1 MAEQDCILKTY
12 GGSADRPPLLI
23 NHKRNQ
29 KRKIMKNNRFRIFV
43 INPGSTS
50 TKLALFENNI
60 KILETSVTHD
70 AEVLNS
76 FPMPNDQLDYR
87 MGVIKDFVD
96 KNDIELDNI
105 DAFVGR
111 GGGCYPVPS
120 GTFEVND
127 LLLNDIRKN
136 VGRTIHPSIL
146 GVQLAYEMQQKYGG
160 RLFMVDPIC
169 VDEYTDVARVTGV
182 KGLERRAESHALNL
196 RGTAMKH
203 CKIHGMDYKKS
214 SLVVAHIDG
223 GITIAAQKN
232 GKQIDCNQGAG
243 GEGPFTAT
251 RTGSLPLMEVLDY
264 FKDHTVEEMRHLCTG
279 TGGFVSHFG
288 TADADEVYMRVL
300 DGNEEA
306 KVVWEALCY
315 NIVKYIGSMAAVLQ
329 GNVDGILITGRY
341 TRFRGLIDYIR
352 KYTGWIAPIYVYEN
366 EVEQEAMCA
375 GALRVLRGE
384 EKAKVYTGKG
394 MVR

>member
-1 MAEQDCILKTY
+1 
-12 GGSADRPPLLI
+12 
-23 NHKRNQ
+23 
-29 KRKIMKNNRFRIFV
+29 MKNNKYRIFV

-50 TKLALFENNI
+50 TKLALFENNT
-60 KILETSVTHD
+60 KILQTSVSHD

-76 FPMPNDQLDYR
+76 FPTANDQLGYR
-87 MGVIKDFVD
+87 MEVIRNFVE

-127 LLLNDIRKN
+127 LLLSDIRNN
-136 VGRTIHPSIL
+136 VGHTIHPSIL

-203 CKIHGMDYKKS
+203 CKIHGIDYSKS
-214 SLVVAHIDG
+214 NLIVAHIDG

-232 GKQIDCNQGAG
+232 GRQVDCNQGAG

-264 FKDHTVEEMRHLCTG
+264 FEDHTIEEMRHLCTG

-288 TADADEVYMRVL
+288 TSDADEVYARVL
-300 DGNEEA
+300 DGDKDA
-306 KVVWEALCY
+306 QLVWEALCY
-315 NIVKYIGSMAAVLQ
+315 NIVKYIGSMAVVLQ
-329 GNVDGILITGRY
+329 GKVDGILITGRY

-352 KYTGWIAPIYVYEN
+352 QYTGWIAPVYIYEN

-384 EKAKVYTGKG
+384 EEARVYTGKN
-394 MVR
+394 MIK

>member
-1 MAEQDCILKTY
+1 MALQRSTAFIK
-12 GGSADRPPLLI
+12 DR
-23 NHKRNQ
+23 K
-29 KRKIMKNNRFRIFV
+29 MKNNRYRIFT

-60 KILETSVTHD
+60 KLLETSVTHD

-76 FPMPNDQLDYR
+76 YPTANDQLEYR
-87 MGVIKDFVD
+87 MGVIKDFVE
-96 KNDIELDNI
+96 KNDIELDNT

-120 GTFEVND
+120 GTFEVNE
-127 LLLNDIRKN
+127 LLLSDIRNN
-136 VGRTIHPSIL
+136 VGHTIHPSIL

-182 KGLERRAESHALNL
+182 REIERRTESHALNL

-203 CKIHGMDYKKS
+203 CKIHGMDYKAS
-214 SLVVAHIDG
+214 RLVVAHIDG
-223 GITIAAQKN
+223 GITIAAHDC
-232 GKQIDCNQGAG
+232 GKQVDCNQGAG

-264 FKDHTVEEMRHLCTG
+264 LEDHTDDHSIEEMRRLCTG

-288 TADADEVYMRVL
+288 TSDADEVYQRVL
-300 DGNEEA
+300 EGDKDA
-306 KVVWEALCY
+306 ALVWEALGY
-315 NIVKYIGSMAAVLQ
+315 NIVKYIGSMATVLK

-341 TRFRGLIDYIR
+341 TRFHSLIDYI
-352 KYTGWIAPIYVYEN
+352 KEYTGWIAPVYVYEN

-384 EKAKVYTGKG
+384 EEAKVYTGKG

>member
-1 MAEQDCILKTY
+1 
-12 GGSADRPPLLI
+12 
-23 NHKRNQ
+23 
-29 KRKIMKNNRFRIFV
+29 MKNNKFRIFV

-50 TKLALFENNI
+50 TKLALFENNT
-60 KILETSVTHD
+60 KILQTSVSHD

-76 FPMPNDQLDYR
+76 FPTANDQLDYR
-87 MGVIKDFVD
+87 MEVIRNFVE

-127 LLLNDIRKN
+127 LLLSDIRNN

-203 CKIHGMDYKKS
+203 CKIHGMEYS
-214 SLVVAHIDG
+214 RSNLIVAHIDG

-232 GKQIDCNQGAG
+232 GRQVDCNQGAG

-264 FKDHTVEEMRHLCTG
+264 FEDHTIEEMRHLCTG

-288 TADADEVYMRVL
+288 TSDADEVYARVL
-300 DGNEEA
+300 DGDKDA
-306 KVVWEALCY
+306 QLVWEALCY
-315 NIVKYIGSMAAVLQ
+315 NIVKYIGSMAVVLQ
-329 GNVDGILITGRY
+329 GKVDGILITGRY

-352 KYTGWIAPIYVYEN
+352 QYTGWIAPVYIYEN

-384 EKAKVYTGKG
+384 EEARVYTGKD
-394 MVR
+394 MIK

>member
-1 MAEQDCILKTY
+1 MALQRGAAFKKEN
-12 GGSADRPPLLI
+12 R
-23 NHKRNQ
+23 
-29 KRKIMKNNRFRIFV
+29 MKNNRYRIFV

-50 TKLALFENNI
+50 TKLALFEDSHR
-60 KILETSVTHD
+60 ILETSVTHD
-70 AEVLNS
+70 AAKLNS
-76 FPMPNDQLDYR
+76 FPDVNDQFSYR
-87 MGVIKDFVD
+87 MEVINEFVEN
-96 KNDIELDNI
+96 NDIELDNI

-127 LLLNDIRKN
+127 LLLGDIRKN
-136 VGRTIHPSIL
+136 VGRTIHPSVL
-146 GVQLAYEMQQKYGG
+146 GVQLAYELQQKYGG

-182 KGLERRAESHALNL
+182 KEIERRTESHALNL

-203 CKIHGMDYKKS
+203 CKIHGMDYKKAR
-214 SLVVAHIDG
+214 LVVAHIDG
-223 GITIAAQKN
+223 GITIAAHDC
-232 GKQIDCNQGAG
+232 GKQVDCNQGAG

-264 FKDHTVEEMRHLCTG
+264 FEDHTIDEMKHLCTG

-288 TADADEVYMRVL
+288 TSDADEVYRRVL
-300 DGNEEA
+300 DGDKEA
-306 KVVWEALCY
+306 SLVWEALGY
-315 NIVKYIGSMAAVLQ
+315 NIVKYIGSMATVLKGQ
-329 GNVDGILITGRY
+329 ADGILITGRY
-341 TRFRGLIDYIR
+341 TRFRSLLEYI
-352 KYTGWIAPIYVYEN
+352 KEYTEWIAPVYVYEN

-384 EKAKVYTGKG
+384 EEPKVYTGKG
-394 MVR
+394 MVKRGI

>member
-1 MAEQDCILKTY
+1 
-12 GGSADRPPLLI
+12 
-23 NHKRNQ
+23 
-29 KRKIMKNNRFRIFV
+29 MKNNKFRIFV

-50 TKLALFENNI
+50 TKLALFENNT
-60 KILETSVTHD
+60 KILQTSVSHD

-76 FPMPNDQLDYR
+76 FPTANDQLDYR
-87 MGVIKDFVD
+87 MEVIRNFVE

-127 LLLNDIRKN
+127 LLLSDIRNN

-203 CKIHGMDYKKS
+203 CKIHGIDYSKS
-214 SLVVAHIDG
+214 NLIVAHIDG

-232 GKQIDCNQGAG
+232 GRQVDCNQGAG

-264 FKDHTVEEMRHLCTG
+264 FKNHSVEEMRHLCTG

-288 TADADEVYMRVL
+288 TSDADEIYRRVQAG
-300 DGNEEA
+300 DREA
-306 KVVWEALCY
+306 ALVWEALGY
-315 NIVKYIGSMAAVLQ
+315 NIVKYIGSMAVVLKGQ
-329 GNVDGILITGRY
+329 VDAILITGRY
-341 TRFRGLIDYIR
+341 TRFEGLLDYIR
-352 KYTGWIAPIYVYEN
+352 EYTGWIAPIYIYEN
-366 EVEQEAMCA
+366 EVEQEAMAA
-375 GALRVLRGE
+375 GALRVLTGKE
-384 EKAKVYTGKG
+384 EPKIYTGKG
-394 MVR
+394 MVYNPFE

>member
-1 MAEQDCILKTY
+1 
-12 GGSADRPPLLI
+12 
-23 NHKRNQ
+23 
-29 KRKIMKNNRFRIFV
+29 MKDNKYRIFV

-50 TKLALFENNI
+50 TKMALFEDDT

-76 FPMPNDQLDYR
+76 FPTANDQFEYR
-87 MGVIKDFVD
+87 MGVIMDFVE

-127 LLLNDIRKN
+127 LLLNDIRNN

-146 GVQLAYEMQQKYGG
+146 GVQLAYAMQQKYGG

-169 VDEYTDVARVTGV
+169 VDEYTEVARVTGV
-182 KGLERRAESHALNL
+182 KGLERKAESHALNL

-203 CKIHGMDYKKS
+203 CKLHGMDYKKS
-214 SLVVAHIDG
+214 KLVVAHIDG
-223 GITIAAQKN
+223 GITIAAHGCGRQV
-232 GKQIDCNQGAG
+232 DCNQGAG

-251 RTGSLPLMEVLDY
+251 RTGSLPLMDVLDY
-264 FKDHTVEEMRHLCTG
+264 FEEGHTPEEMRHLCTG

-288 TADADEVYMRVL
+288 TSDADAIYQRVL
-300 DGNEEA
+300 DGDKEA
-306 KVVWEALCY
+306 EVVWDALGY
-315 NIVKYIGSMAAVLQ
+315 NIVKYIGSMATVLKGQ
-329 GNVDGILITGRY
+329 VDAILLTGRY
-341 TRFRGLIDYIR
+341 TRFSNLLGYIR
-352 KYTGWIAPIYVYEN
+352 DYTEWIAPVYVYEN

-375 GALRVLRGE
+375 GALRVLRGKE
-384 EKAKVYTGKG
+384 EPKIYTGKG
-394 MVR
+394 IKN

>member
-1 MAEQDCILKTY
+1 M
-12 GGSADRPPLLI
+12 
-23 NHKRNQ
+23 RNG
-29 KRKIMKNNRFRIFV
+29 KYRIFV

-50 TKLALFENNI
+50 TKLAMFSNDE
-60 KILETSVTHD
+60 KVFETSVTHD
-70 AEVLNS
+70 ASVLNS
-76 FPMPNDQLDYR
+76 FGDVNDQFGYR
-87 MGVIKDFVD
+87 MKVIEDFIKD
-96 KNDIELDNI
+96 NDIDLDSV

-120 GTFEVND
+120 GTFEVNER
-127 LLLNDIRKN
+127 LLNDIRNN

-146 GVQLAYEMQQKYGG
+146 GVQLAYEMQQRYGG

-182 KGLERRAESHALNL
+182 KEIERRTESHALNL

-203 CKIHGMDYKKS
+203 CKIHGMDHKDAC
-214 SLVVAHIDG
+214 LVVAHIDG
-223 GITIAAQKN
+223 GITIAAHDHGMQV
-232 GKQIDCNQGAG
+232 DCNQGAG

-264 FKDHTVEEMRHLCTG
+264 FRDHTVEEMRHLCTG

-288 TADADEVYMRVL
+288 TSDADEIYGRVL
-300 DGNEEA
+300 AGDKNA
-306 KVVWEALCY
+306 ALIWEALGY
-315 NIVKYIGSMAAVLQ
+315 NIVKYIGSMATVLK
-329 GNVDGILITGRY
+329 GRVDGILITGRY
-341 TRFRGLIDYIR
+341 TRFGSLIDYIR
-352 KYTGWIAPIYVYEN
+352 EYTEWIAPVYVYEN

-384 EKAKVYTGKG
+384 EEPKVYTGAD
-394 MVR
+394 MVRREIQEG

>member
-1 MAEQDCILKTY
+1 
-12 GGSADRPPLLI
+12 
-23 NHKRNQ
+23 
-29 KRKIMKNNRFRIFV
+29 MKNNRFRIFV

-50 TKLALFENNI
+50 TKLALFEDNM
-60 KILETSVTHD
+60 KILQTSVSHD

-76 FPMPNDQLDYR
+76 FPEPNDQLDYR
-87 MGVIKDFVD
+87 MGVIKEFVE

-111 GGGCYPVPS
+111 GGGCWPVPS

-127 LLLNDIRKN
+127 LLLNDIRNN

-182 KGLERRAESHALNL
+182 KGLERRTESHALNL

-203 CKIHGMDYKKS
+203 CKIHGMEYKKS
-214 SLVVAHIDG
+214 NLVVAHIDG

-264 FKDHTVEEMRHLCTG
+264 LQDHTVAEMRHLCTG

-288 TADADEVYMRVL
+288 TSDADDVYRKVL
-300 DGNEEA
+300 DGDAEA
-306 KVVWEALCY
+306 SLVWEALCY
-315 NIVKYIGSMAAVLQ
+315 NIVKYIGSMAVVLK
-329 GNVDGILITGRY
+329 GKVDGILITGRY

-352 KYTGWIAPIYVYEN
+352 EYTEWIAPVYIYEN

-384 EKAKVYTGKG
+384 EEAKVYTGKG
-394 MVR
+394 MVKSTRENITKEGK

>member
-1 MAEQDCILKTY
+1 
-12 GGSADRPPLLI
+12 
-23 NHKRNQ
+23 
-29 KRKIMKNNRFRIFV
+29 MKNNRYRIFV

-50 TKLALFENNI
+50 TKMALFEDNI

-70 AEVLNS
+70 AEVLNQFS
-76 FPMPNDQLDYR
+76 TPNDQFGYR
-87 MGVIKDFVD
+87 MGVIREFVD

-127 LLLNDIRKN
+127 LLLNDIRNN

-146 GVQLAYEMQQKYGG
+146 GVQLAYELQQEYGG

-182 KGLERRAESHALNL
+182 KEIERRTESHALNL

-214 SLVVAHIDG
+214 KLVVAHIDG
-223 GITIAAQKN
+223 GITIAAHDCGRQV
-232 GKQIDCNQGAG
+232 DCNQGAG

-264 FKDHTVEEMRHLCTG
+264 FRTHTVKEMRRLCTG

-288 TADADEVYMRVL
+288 TSDADEIYARVKAG
-300 DGNEEA
+300 DKEA
-306 KVVWEALCY
+306 ALVWEALGY
-315 NIVKYIGSMAAVLQ
+315 NIVKYIGSMATVLKGQ
-329 GNVDGILITGRY
+329 VDGILITGRY
-341 TRFRGLIDYIR
+341 TRFTELLDYI
-352 KYTGWIAPIYVYEN
+352 KEYVGWIAPVYIYEN
-366 EVEQEAMCA
+366 EVEQEAMCS
-375 GALRVLRGE
+375 GALRVLRGKE
-384 EKAKVYTGKG
+384 EPKIYTGKG
-394 MVR
+394 MV

>member
-1 MAEQDCILKTY
+1 M
-12 GGSADRPPLLI
+12 R
-23 NHKRNQ
+23 
-29 KRKIMKNNRFRIFV
+29 NNRFRIFV

-87 MGVIKDFVD
+87 MGVIRDFVE

-127 LLLNDIRKN
+127 LLLNDIRNN

-146 GVQLAYEMQQKYGG
+146 GVQMAYEMQQKYGG

-169 VDEYTDVARVTGV
+169 MDEYTDVARVTGV

-203 CKIHGMDYKKS
+203 CKIHGVDYKQS
-214 SLVVAHIDG
+214 RLVVAHIDG

-232 GKQIDCNQGAG
+232 GRQIDCNQGAG

-264 FKDHTVEEMRHLCTG
+264 LKDHTVDEMRHLCTG

-288 TADADEVYMRVL
+288 TSDADEVYMRVL
-300 DGNEEA
+300 DGNEDA
-306 KVVWEALCY
+306 KLVWEALCY
-315 NIVKYIGSMAAVLQ
+315 NIVKYIGSMATVLQ
-329 GNVDGILITGRY
+329 GKVDGILITGRY

-352 KYTGWIAPIYVYEN
+352 KYTDWIAPIYVYEN

-384 EKAKVYTGKG
+384 EEAKVYTGKG
-394 MVR
+394 MV